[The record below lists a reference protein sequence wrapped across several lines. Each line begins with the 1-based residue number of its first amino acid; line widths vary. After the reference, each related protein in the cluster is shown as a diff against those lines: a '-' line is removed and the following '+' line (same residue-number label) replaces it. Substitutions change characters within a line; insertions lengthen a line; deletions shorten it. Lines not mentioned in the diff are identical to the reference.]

1 MLQTKH
7 PLENPGRYTEKDFE
21 KVQEQFFE
29 KIVKKAK
36 RSGWGDLREFHVR
49 KVYMNNFLPTA
60 LNSLFY
66 KRKI

>member
-7 PLENPGRYTEKDFE
+7 SLENPGRYTEKDFG

-29 KIVKKAK
+29 KIVKKAN

-60 LNSLFY
+60 HNSLFY